1 MTGFIVIG
9 LVVSTF
15 AGSWTGTMTA
25 VTTNDSAFMVLAQDG
40 NTITGTIG
48 PDAQA
53 QFKITRASVDG
64 DTLTIEAQPGGTLR
78 FVLKMDGEKLAGE
91 VFEDGQMIGTI
102 RFARAKQQIM

>member
-1 MTGFIVIG
+1 MAALIVIG

-15 AGSWTGTMTA
+15 AGTWTGTMTA
-25 VTTNDSAFMVLAQDG
+25 VTTNDPAFMVLAQDG
-40 NTITGTIG
+40 NKISGTIG
-48 PDAQA
+48 PDRQA
-53 QFKITRASVDG
+53 QFKITRATVDG

-102 RFARAKQQIM
+102 RFERVKQ